1 MSTKTLTRDE
11 RKLELETL
19 MTTDSGAEE
28 FRRLLSSCFING
40 TKPPTD
46 RLPINAILDHEY
58 GDGDIRLP
66 NR

>member
-1 MSTKTLTRDE
+1 MSTKTPTRDE
-11 RKLELETL
+11 RKLELQTL

-28 FRRLLSSCFING
+28 FRRLLRGCFING

-58 GDGDIRLP
+58 GDCDIKLP
-66 NR
+66 DR